1 MNCPCNKFSNGSYMK
16 DGLARIGFAP
26 GSRVAIFHADDVGM
40 CHGANAAFEELSRQ
54 GSITCGAVMVPCP
67 WFLEAADLAG
77 RNSQLD
83 LGVHLTLTSEWATY
97 RWAPISTTSRS
108 SGLVDENGYFW
119 RRLPLLAPKVVPE
132 AAEAEMR
139 AQIERAFS
147 AGIDVTHLDTHM
159 GAALLPQLAEIY
171 IRLGREYR
179 LPILFPRNLRDYISV
194 LDFEGIAWEGYWEL
208 LENLETEG
216 WPLVDHF
223 RMSPWVPKEETD
235 RVYRELIAGLP
246 VGLTMVALHPTQN
259 GEIESIVPGKAHF
272 RTEEYRLFQDPG
284 FQDFIAGQK
293 IHPLGFRPLRDLL
306 RKQK

>member
-1 MNCPCNKFSNGSYMK
+1 MK
-16 DGLARIGFAP
+16 GGLARIGFAP

-40 CHGANAAFEELSRQ
+40 CHGANAAFEELSRL

-67 WFLEAADLAG
+67 WFLEAAELTAQ
-77 RNSQLD
+77 NSRLD
-83 LGVHLTLTSEWATY
+83 LGVHLTLTSEWETY

-119 RRLPLLAPKVVPE
+119 RRLPMLAPKVVPE

-139 AQIERAFS
+139 AQIERALS

-179 LPILFPRNLRDYISV
+179 LPILYPRNLRDYTSV
-194 LDFEGIAWEGYWEL
+194 LDFEGNAWEGYLEL
-208 LENLETEG
+208 LEILETEG

-223 RMSPWVPKEETD
+223 RMSPWAPKEETD

-246 VGLTMVALHPTQN
+246 VGLTMIALHPTQS
-259 GEIESIVPGKAHF
+259 GEIESIVPAKAHF
-272 RTEEYRLFQDPG
+272 RTEEYRLLKDPDFQKFVADQQISP
-284 FQDFIAGQK
+284 I
-293 IHPLGFRPLRDLL
+293 GFRTLRNLL
-306 RKQK
+306 RQRL